1 MPKTHPEVPFDS
13 ALIDQVAARLDLRIP
28 NKEALE
34 AVALELSETG
44 GNSWYGICDLAT
56 AVGKTYLAAA
66 FIDYLALS
74 EAQVRNFLF
83 VVPNKTV
90 FRKTIDNFSPANRR
104 SLLDG
109 MAVQPVVIH
118 PENFNAGWV
127 AAELENPDSVKL
139 FIFNIQ
145 QLIEP
150 TGDLRRRTRDDD
162 NENLGASLYTL
173 LCEQD
178 DLVVLSHEHHMY
190 APKAEV
196 YSATISTLD
205 AMAVIGLTATPDAAQ
220 RDAVVYNYPLARA
233 IADRLVKTP
242 CIAGRSDNRHDRE
255 TRFRDA
261 LVLLDA
267 KKTAADQYAESTG
280 QRTVNPVLLV
290 VSESI
295 EQADE
300 VGDRLRQ
307 DDLFGGNGA
316 VLVVH
321 SNSDDE
327 DLDRLAEVED
337 PDSPVRVIVS
347 VQMLGVGW
355 DVKNVYVIL
364 SLRSSVSDA
373 LTEQTLGR
381 GLRLPWGQYTESEML
396 DTVEVLAHEQYK
408 KLLEQTDRILEG
420 LTREGKIDSK
430 KAEDARK
437 RAAAKRAAQEAEAHR
452 ERAAAEQTQPGDEQ
466 STESEDA
473 HGAAEH
479 LSDAPDA
486 SSETGENA
494 DNPSEFFHLKDVEE
508 RKTEATKAAESID
521 NNKVVHPRADG
532 GVRLPVVTSEAKPKT
547 LNLTEMKSDRFERYG
562 QQIGSGEAAALLRE
576 ILNVEKNADGNY
588 TLASK
593 PGQLSLAA
601 AQPTLPSGSVQDE
614 IVTAILGSEFV
625 PATAQNVSAAN
636 RLAKAM
642 IEGAGD
648 ETRLVA
654 ELPAAIDIALGS
666 IREFYNNL
674 EPEFTNTV
682 RMEDF
687 KPIRANYR
695 PVVTNRFADFSRS
708 DAYSGWTKGLYPI
721 AWFDSDPER
730 ACANILEG
738 DDQVDVWVRLERGDT
753 PVTWN
758 AGVYQPDFYVRT
770 TDGKNW
776 MVEVKADK
784 DLPLETVQ
792 RKKNAAEIWVNL
804 VSDSGFGDWRYALIP
819 ESTVKNV
826 NTFRQMCKG
835 KR

>member
-1 MPKTHPEVPFDS
+1 MKFATGS
-13 ALIDQVAARLDLRIP
+13 AIVSSTA
-28 NKEALE
+28 NT
-34 AVALELSETG
+34 S
-44 GNSWYGICDLAT
+44 GIL
-56 AVGKTYLAAA
+56 
-66 FIDYLALS
+66 
-74 EAQVRNFLF
+74 
-83 VVPNKTV
+83 
-90 FRKTIDNFSPANRR
+90 
-104 SLLDG
+104 
-109 MAVQPVVIH
+109 
-118 PENFNAGWV
+118 AGWATFDDV
-127 AAELENPDSVKL
+127 TWAVTETAGPSAITGLSTFTSDTWAAGNNTDVTLAGADPASDS
-139 FIFNIQ
+139 
-145 QLIEP
+145 
-150 TGDLRRRTRDDD
+150 TT
-162 NENLGASLYTL
+162 
-173 LCEQD
+173 
-178 DLVVLSHEHHMY
+178 H
-190 APKAEV
+190 
-196 YSATISTLD
+196 
-205 AMAVIGLTATPDAAQ
+205 
-220 RDAVVYNYPLARA
+220 
-233 IADRLVKTP
+233 
-242 CIAGRSDNRHDRE
+242 
-255 TRFRDA
+255 
-261 LVLLDA
+261 
-267 KKTAADQYAESTG
+267 
-280 QRTVNPVLLV
+280 
-290 VSESI
+290 
-295 EQADE
+295 
-300 VGDRLRQ
+300 
-307 DDLFGGNGA
+307 
-316 VLVVH
+316 
-321 SNSDDE
+321 
-327 DLDRLAEVED
+327 
-337 PDSPVRVIVS
+337 
-347 VQMLGVGW
+347 
-355 DVKNVYVIL
+355 
-364 SLRSSVSDA
+364 SLRFN
-373 LTEQTLGR
+373 
-381 GLRLPWGQYTESEML
+381 
-396 DTVEVLAHEQYK
+396 
-408 KLLEQTDRILEG
+408 
-420 LTREGKIDSK
+420 
-430 KAEDARK
+430 
-437 RAAAKRAAQEAEAHR
+437 EA
-452 ERAAAEQTQPGDEQ
+452 
-466 STESEDA
+466 
-473 HGAAEH
+473 GA
-479 LSDAPDA
+479 
-486 SSETGENA
+486 
-494 DNPSEFFHLKDVEE
+494 
-508 RKTEATKAAESID
+508 
-521 NNKVVHPRADG
+521 
-532 GVRLPVVTSEAKPKT
+532 KT

>member
-1 MPKTHPEVPFDS
+1 MPKTHPEVLFDS
-13 ALIDQVAARLDLRIP
+13 ALIDQIAARLDLRIP

-44 GNSWYGICDLAT
+44 GKSWFGICDLAT

-104 SLLDG
+104 SLLGG

-173 LCEQD
+173 LCEQK
-178 DLVVLSHEHHMY
+178 DLVVLSDEHHMY

-196 YSATISTLD
+196 YSATINALD
-205 AMAVIGLTATPDAAQ
+205 AMAVIGLTATPDAEQ

-242 CIAGRSDNRHDRE
+242 CITGRSDNRHDRE

-261 LVLLDA
+261 LVLLEA
-267 KKTAADQYAESTG
+267 KKIAADQYAASTG

-290 VSESI
+290 VAESI

-307 DDLFGGNGA
+307 DDMFGDDGS

-321 SNSDDE
+321 SNSDE
-327 DLDRLAEVED
+327 VDLDRLAEVED

-364 SLRSSVSDA
+364 SLRPSVSEA

-430 KAEDARK
+430 KAEAARK
-437 RAAAKRAAQEAEAHR
+437 RAAAKRAAQEAEAQR
-452 ERAAAEQTQPGDEQ
+452 DLAAAETQPGDEPTKGSADDP
-466 STESEDA
+466 STVEPLA
-473 HGAAEH
+473 
-479 LSDAPDA
+479 DAPQGA
-486 SSETGENA
+486 SETGESA

-508 RKTEATKAAESID
+508 RKSEATQAAESID
-521 NNKVVHPRADG
+521 SNKVIEPRSDCA
-532 GVRLPVVTSEAKPKT
+532 VRLPVVTSEAKPKT
-547 LNLTEMKSDRFERYG
+547 LNLTEMKSDQFQRYG

-576 ILNVEKNADGNY
+576 ILNVKENPDGKY

-625 PATAQNVSAAN
+625 PSTAQNVSAAN

-654 ELPAAIDIALGS
+654 ELPAAIDIALGG

-708 DAYSGWTKGLYPI
+708 DAYSGWSKGLYPI
-721 AWFDSDPER
+721 AWFDSEPER

-753 PVTWN
+753 PVSWN
-758 AGVYQPDFYVRT
+758 AGVYQPDFYVKS